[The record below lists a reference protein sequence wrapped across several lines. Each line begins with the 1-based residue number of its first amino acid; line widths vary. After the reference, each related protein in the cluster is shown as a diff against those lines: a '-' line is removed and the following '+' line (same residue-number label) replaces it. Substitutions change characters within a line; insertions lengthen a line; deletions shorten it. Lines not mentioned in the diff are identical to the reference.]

1 MSTPSNL
8 DGYVPRNA
16 KLRTYPYL
24 FLGFNPTNASKKVFR
39 YEDFAN
45 GIPIFNIV
53 SEVNPN
59 PTICF
64 IPQNY
69 RGANGN
75 SLSDLVALNGY
86 PTLANKSDTFN
97 VWLAQN
103 SEIINVQR
111 EHEENQY
118 ILNQSSNAING
129 LVSTVG
135 NVMIGNYGGAIAS
148 AGNSLMNGLS
158 NQENHDYFIK
168 NQMAQIERQKMLPDN
183 VNMGSSNATL
193 LGYNL
198 VDDNIFTR
206 YTIKYQFAEK
216 IDKYFDMYG
225 YLTNT
230 LKLPNL
236 NNRPNWNY
244 IKTIGANILGNLPQ
258 LDLAEIKQMF
268 DNGVTLWHN
277 TNTFLDYSQ
286 NNR

>member
-1 MSTPSNL
+1 
-8 DGYVPRNA
+8 
-16 KLRTYPYL
+16 
-24 FLGFNPTNASKKVFR
+24 
-39 YEDFAN
+39 
-45 GIPIFNIV
+45 
-53 SEVNPN
+53 
-59 PTICF
+59 
-64 IPQNY
+64 
-69 RGANGN
+69 
-75 SLSDLVALNGY
+75 
-86 PTLANKSDTFN
+86 
-97 VWLAQN
+97 
-103 SEIINVQR
+103 
-111 EHEENQY
+111 
-118 ILNQSSNAING
+118 
-129 LVSTVG
+129 
-135 NVMIGNYGGAIAS
+135 MIGNYGGAIAS

-168 NQMAQIERQKMLPDN
+168 NQMAQIERQKMLPDV

-206 YTIKYQFAEK
+206 YSIKYQFAEK

>member
-1 MSTPSNL
+1 
-8 DGYVPRNA
+8 
-16 KLRTYPYL
+16 
-24 FLGFNPTNASKKVFR
+24 
-39 YEDFAN
+39 
-45 GIPIFNIV
+45 
-53 SEVNPN
+53 
-59 PTICF
+59 
-64 IPQNY
+64 
-69 RGANGN
+69 
-75 SLSDLVALNGY
+75 
-86 PTLANKSDTFN
+86 
-97 VWLAQN
+97 
-103 SEIINVQR
+103 
-111 EHEENQY
+111 
-118 ILNQSSNAING
+118 
-129 LVSTVG
+129 
-135 NVMIGNYGGAIAS
+135 
-148 AGNSLMNGLS
+148 
-158 NQENHDYFIK
+158 
-168 NQMAQIERQKMLPDN
+168 MAQIERQKMLPDV

-206 YTIKYQFAEK
+206 YSIKYQFAEK